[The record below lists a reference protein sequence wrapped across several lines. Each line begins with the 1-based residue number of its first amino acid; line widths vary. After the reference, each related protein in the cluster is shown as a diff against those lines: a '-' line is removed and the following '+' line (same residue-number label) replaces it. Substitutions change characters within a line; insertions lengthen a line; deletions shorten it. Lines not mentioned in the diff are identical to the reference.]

1 MDIDIQK
8 ISQLLHSVHR
18 GERVVVTVHD
28 PLIKPEDSISLGS
41 GKVGNQ
47 PLYLLH
53 SFEWGSLSCLEPQ
66 FPTEDMGPHVPY

>member
-18 GERVVVTVHD
+18 GERVGVTVHD

-41 GKVGNQ
+41 GKVGN
-47 PLYLLH
+47 
-53 SFEWGSLSCLEPQ
+53 
-66 FPTEDMGPHVPY
+66 